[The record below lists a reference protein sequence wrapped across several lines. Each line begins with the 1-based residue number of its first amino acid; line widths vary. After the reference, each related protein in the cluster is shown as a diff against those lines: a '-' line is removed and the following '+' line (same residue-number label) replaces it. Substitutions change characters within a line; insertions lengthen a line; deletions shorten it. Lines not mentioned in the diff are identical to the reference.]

1 VRLEDVLD
9 AHAHV
14 PREREVLVD
23 LELWVDDRGD
33 ARVLVA
39 HQVGGAAEVVVG
51 DLAEDHGAILPD
63 VEVELAGVPE
73 TALWTLYH
81 RALGA
86 GRADAVISDP
96 LAVELVERLDHPFAE
111 RFGDGRGFSQWQ
123 ALRAATF
130 DREVRRFA
138 AACPGGTV
146 VALGEGLETGF
157 WRAGDGLD
165 WLTVDV
171 PEMVALRDRAL
182 PASPR
187 RRSWAGSALDAG
199 WMDEVDGRR
208 GVLITAQGLLMYF
221 SREATHRLV
230 SACARRF
237 PGGALVFDAVPGLD
251 GRPPVAAGVAV
262 PAAALGVGHGRR
274 RGARAGRAGG

>member
-1 VRLEDVLD
+1 VK
-9 AHAHV
+9 
-14 PREREVLVD
+14 
-23 LELWVDDRGD
+23 
-33 ARVLVA
+33 
-39 HQVGGAAEVVVG
+39 
-51 DLAEDHGAILPD
+51 
-63 VEVELAGVPE
+63 VELAGVPE

-81 RALGA
+81 RALEA
-86 GRADAVISDP
+86 RRPDAVLADP
-96 LAVELVERLDHPFAE
+96 LAVELVERLDYPFAE

-138 AACPGGTV
+138 TASPGGTV

-157 WRAGDGLD
+157 WRADDGRLH

-171 PEMVALRDRAL
+171 PEMVALRDGAL

-199 WMDEVDGRR
+199 WMDEVDAGR

-221 SREATHRLV
+221 PAAEAQRLV
-230 SACARRF
+230 ADCARRF
-237 PGGALVFDAVPGLD
+237 PGGALVFDAVPAWLA
-251 GRPPVAAGVAV
+251 GRPSPPSSPFQRPPWEWGMDAARERALRALVAELRALRLPRGRGVMQGLVA
-262 PAAALGVGHGRR
+262 PLAARVAPLRR
-274 RGARAGRAGG
+274 QMLSVYAARFTR

>member
-1 VRLEDVLD
+1 MK
-9 AHAHV
+9 
-14 PREREVLVD
+14 VD
-23 LELWVDDRGD
+23 
-33 ARVLVA
+33 
-39 HQVGGAAEVVVG
+39 
-51 DLAEDHGAILPD
+51 
-63 VEVELAGVPE
+63 LAGVPE

-81 RALGA
+81 RALEA
-86 GRADAVISDP
+86 RRPDPVLRDP
-96 LAVELVERLDHPFAE
+96 LAVELVERLDYPFAE

-171 PEMVALRDRAL
+171 PEMIALRDRAL
-182 PASPR
+182 PAAPR

-199 WMDEVDGRR
+199 WMDEVDASR

-221 SREATHRLV
+221 AREATHRLV
-230 SACARRF
+230 SACGRRF
-237 PGGALVFDAVPGLD
+237 PGGALVFDAVPAWMA
-251 GRPPVAAGVAV
+251 GRPSPPGSPFQRPPWQWGMDAAEERALGALVAELRALRLPRGRGAVQGALLPLAARVPALRRLMLSVYAARLAAG
-262 PAAALGVGHGRR
+262 
-274 RGARAGRAGG
+274 

>member
-1 VRLEDVLD
+1 
-9 AHAHV
+9 
-14 PREREVLVD
+14 
-23 LELWVDDRGD
+23 
-33 ARVLVA
+33 
-39 HQVGGAAEVVVG
+39 VG

-63 VEVELAGVPE
+63 MQVDLAGVPE

-81 RALGA
+81 RAVEA
-86 GRADAVISDP
+86 RRSDAVLADP
-96 LAVELVERLDHPFAE
+96 LAVELVERLDYPFAE
-111 RFGDGRGFSQWQ
+111 RFGNGRGFSQWQ

-138 AACPGGTV
+138 AANPGGTV

-157 WRAGDGLD
+157 WRADDGQLR

-171 PEMVALRDRAL
+171 PEMVALRDGAL

-199 WMDEVDGRR
+199 WMDEVDPGR

-221 SREATHRLV
+221 PWEATHRLV
-230 SACARRF
+230 AGCARRF
-237 PGGALVFDAVPGLD
+237 PGGALVFDAVPAWLA
-251 GRPPVAAGVAV
+251 GRPSPPGSPFQRPPWEWGMDAARER
-262 PAAALGVGHGRR
+262 ALGTLVAELRALRPPRGRGPVHGF
-274 RGARAGRAGG
+274 ALPLAGRLPALRRLMLSVYAARLTR

>member
-1 VRLEDVLD
+1 
-9 AHAHV
+9 V
-14 PREREVLVD
+14 PK
-23 LELWVDDRGD
+23 
-33 ARVLVA
+33 
-39 HQVGGAAEVVVG
+39 
-51 DLAEDHGAILPD
+51 

-81 RALGA
+81 RALEARRPDGVL
-86 GRADAVISDP
+86 RDP
-96 LAVELVERLDHPFAE
+96 LAVELVERLDYPFAE

-157 WRAGDGLD
+157 WRAGEGGLQ

-171 PEMVALRDRAL
+171 PEMIALRDRVL

-187 RRSWAGSALDAG
+187 RRSWPGSALDAG
-199 WMDEVDGRR
+199 WMDEVDAGP
-208 GVLITAQGLLMYF
+208 GVLVTAQGLLMYF
-221 SREATHRLV
+221 AREATHGLV
-230 SACARRF
+230 SALSRRF
-237 PGGALVFDAVPGLD
+237 PGGALVFDAVPAWLA
-251 GRPPVAAGVAV
+251 GRPSPAGSPFERPPWSWGMDAAEERALSALVAELRALRLPRGRGVVQGAALPLAARV
-262 PAAALGVGHGRR
+262 PALRRLMLSVYAARFTTG
-274 RGARAGRAGG
+274 